1 MDERNINFIQYKENL
16 YKSWQRNLLIIDATL
31 ALAVLIIECL
41 TYITLLGSNE
51 RAELRINYILLRIV
65 TPTALDFFSLL
76 LAIIFCKSK
85 KPTSETKNMMVSVCF
100 FIICSVLSIFHNY
113 FHILLISHAIAFFV
127 CTIFGD
133 TKILKRLALLS
144 LFFYP
149 VSVLAF
155 WFDPDTGST
164 IYKTLTI
171 ICATC
176 FGFFS
181 YIYSNALVISRSKQ
195 LAYIHQSYQTQTELI
210 EELKIEPLTRL
221 YNRVALDGAIKR
233 VICNQKENNTTPF
246 LVMLDLDYFK
256 KINDKYG
263 HTAGDKVL
271 IRLSDVIKEN
281 MGGPRQA
288 FRYGGEEFVLLFEDS
303 MQAPVLHLVDNI
315 RSSFENERFDFAPE
329 LSCTLSA
336 GIAEYRDDY
345 NDKSWLDVA
354 DKAMYYSKEHGRNQI
369 HIYEQV

>member
-31 ALAVLIIECL
+31 ALAVLVIECL
-41 TYITLLGSNE
+41 TYITLLGTNE
-51 RAELRINYILLRIV
+51 RAELKLNYILLRIV
-65 TPTALDFFSLL
+65 TPTFLDFFTLIM
-76 LAIIFCKSK
+76 AIIFCKSK
-85 KPTSETKNMMVSVCF
+85 RPKAETKNMMVSLCF

-133 TKILKRLALLS
+133 TKILKRLAFIS

-149 VSVLAF
+149 ISVITF
-155 WFDPDTGST
+155 WFDPDTGSSV
-164 IYKTLTI
+164 YKILTI

-181 YIYSNALVISRSKQ
+181 YIYSNALVISRSRQ

-221 YNRVALDGAIKR
+221 YNRVALDCAIKR
-233 VICNQKENNTTPF
+233 LICNQKENNTTPF

-271 IRLSDVIKEN
+271 IRLAQVIKEN
-281 MGGPRQA
+281 MGGTRQA

-303 MQAPVLHLVDNI
+303 MQAPVLHLVEGI
-315 RSSFENERFDFAPE
+315 RSAFENERFEFAPD
-329 LSCTLSA
+329 LSFTLSA
-336 GIAEYRDDY
+336 GIAEYKDDY
-345 NDKSWLDVA
+345 NEQSWLEVA
-354 DKAMYYSKEHGRNQI
+354 DQAMYFSKNHGRNQI
-369 HIYEQV
+369 HIAE

>member
-1 MDERNINFIQYKENL
+1 MEERNINFIQYKENL
-16 YKSWQRNLLIIDATL
+16 YKNWQRNLLIIDATL
-31 ALAVLIIECL
+31 ALSVLIIQCL
-41 TYITLLGSNE
+41 TYITLLGTNE
-51 RAELRINYILLRIV
+51 RAELKLSYILLRIV
-65 TPTALDFFSLL
+65 TPTALDFCSLAV
-76 LAIIFCKSK
+76 AIIFCKSR
-85 KPTSETKNMMVSVCF
+85 KPSAETKNMMVSMCF

-113 FHILLISHAIAFFV
+113 FHILLISHSIAFFV

-133 TKILKRLALLS
+133 TRILKRLALLS
-144 LFFYP
+144 LIFYP
-149 VSVLAF
+149 LSVLTF

-171 ICATC
+171 ICSTC

-181 YIYSNALVISRSKQ
+181 YIYSNVLVISRSRQ
-195 LAYIHQSYQTQTELI
+195 LTYIHQSYQTQTELI

-256 KINDKYG
+256 RVNDKYG

-271 IRLSDVIKEN
+271 IRLSQVIKEN
-281 MGGPRQA
+281 MGGNRQA

-303 MQAPVLHLVDNI
+303 MQAPVLHLVDSI
-315 RSSFENERFDFAPE
+315 RSAFENERFEFAPN
-329 LSCTLSA
+329 LSFTLSA
-336 GIAEYRDDY
+336 GIAEYKDEY
-345 NDKSWLDVA
+345 NEKMWLDVA

-369 HIYEQV
+369 HVAE